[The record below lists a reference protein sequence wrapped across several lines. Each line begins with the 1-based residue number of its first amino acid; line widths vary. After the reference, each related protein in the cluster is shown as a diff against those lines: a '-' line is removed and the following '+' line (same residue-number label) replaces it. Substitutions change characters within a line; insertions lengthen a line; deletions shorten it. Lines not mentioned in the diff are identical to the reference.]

1 MNELSRRNWS
11 KPAFYFSTLAKV
23 HDIQRNCDPNSI
35 FQIGTENTP
44 CDISNALS
52 FITDQKSHIKTK
64 NGAHLCPKGS
74 TISFQN
80 PSSIFFYSKYD
91 ISKYVG
97 PIFMI
102 FSANWW
108 KFNSIYSLIK
118 NEIVR
123 KISKFWN
130 KFEILELWQVSVF

>member
-1 MNELSRRNWS
+1 MLEHVS
-11 KPAFYFSTLAKV
+11 
-23 HDIQRNCDPNSI
+23 NSLL
-35 FQIGTENTP
+35 FVTE
-44 CDISNALS
+44 
-52 FITDQKSHIKTK
+52 QKYHIKTK

-80 PSSIFFYSKYD
+80 PNFFFFHSKYD

-108 KFNSIYSLIK
+108 QFNSIYLLIK
-118 NEIVR
+118 NETVR
-123 KISKFWN
+123 KISKF
-130 KFEILELWQVSVF
+130 